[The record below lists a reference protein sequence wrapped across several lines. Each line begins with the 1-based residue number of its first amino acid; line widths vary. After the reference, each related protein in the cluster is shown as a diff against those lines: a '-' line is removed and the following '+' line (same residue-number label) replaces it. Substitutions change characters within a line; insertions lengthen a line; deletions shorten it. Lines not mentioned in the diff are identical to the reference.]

1 MSAQFIR
8 LIIGVLSLYIV
19 GQYFYKRWF
28 KHDPSQQPVPSPVK
42 GRLWGCIS
50 GFTSFVAH
58 AGGPPLSIYLLPLRL
73 DKSVL
78 VGTSVVFFTIIN
90 IAKLIPYAWL
100 GQLGSEHLMTSLVL
114 LPLAPIGVQLGVY
127 LHHRVNEELF
137 YWLSYLLLGLIGI
150 KLVSEALLPLL

>member
-1 MSAQFIR
+1 
-8 LIIGVLSLYIV
+8 
-19 GQYFYKRWF
+19 
-28 KHDPSQQPVPSPVK
+28 
-42 GRLWGCIS
+42 
-50 GFTSFVAH
+50 
-58 AGGPPLSIYLLPLRL
+58 
-73 DKSVL
+73 